1 MTTETRGSAVKVEL
15 HADGV
20 AILTIDLPGEPVNV
34 LGEALAAA
42 MKEAWPALR
51 ADPTVK
57 AVVLTSGKKDFL
69 VGADIKLLTTLK
81 TATEATE
88 SARGAQQQFEELAR
102 SEKPIVAA
110 IHGQALGGGCELAM
124 ACHYRIASDDR
135 KTALGLPEVML
146 GLLPGAGGTQRLPKL
161 VGAQAALD
169 LILTGKQLKAQKAL
183 KLGLVDEVVP
193 QAILLQVARQR
204 ALGLAEHSVPMP
216 RRGRDAL
223 LARLRKGKAD
233 QKALMAL
240 ALEENPVGR
249 ALLFRQAEKLA
260 MKKSRGNYPAI
271 SKAIEAIRYGLEH
284 ELQEG
289 LRREAELFGELLVSD
304 VSKQLVGIFFAQ
316 TALKKD
322 TGVDDP
328 AVKAAKIGSVA
339 MIGGGL
345 MGGGITYV
353 TSALAKLP
361 VRLKDRDDDGIGRGL
376 KYVREILDERVKRRS
391 ITRLERDE
399 VLGRVTAGTDYQGL
413 RGVDV
418 VIEAVFEDLALK
430 HRVLQET
437 EAATNER
444 CIFASNTSTLPISKL
459 AEASKRPENVI
470 GMHYFSPV
478 HKMPLLEIIV
488 GKQTGKVAIATAV
501 ALGKAQG
508 KTVIVVNDGP
518 GFYTSRILAP
528 YLNEAAWL
536 LAEGGDIRQIDE
548 AMQDFGYPVGPITLL
563 DEVGIDV
570 AQKAGKTMLEA
581 FGDRMVPPEGLQ
593 KVIEDGRLGRKNKR
607 GFYTYDDRKKRVDET
622 VYELMPGGKKRRL
635 LGVDEIQQR
644 LALQMVNEAALCLQE
659 GILRSPRDGDV
670 GAIFGLGFP
679 PFRGGPFRYVDA
691 VGVGEIVRRLRS
703 YEERFGRRFR
713 PAQLLID
720 QAARGGRFYPD

>member
-1 MTTETRGSAVKVEL
+1 MTNENKGSAVRIERGD
-15 HADGV
+15 DGV
-20 AILTIDLPGEPVNV
+20 AVLTIDLPGEPVNV

-42 MKEAWPALR
+42 MKEAWPALQS
-51 ADPTVK
+51 DPKVK
-57 AVVLTSGKKDFL
+57 AIVLTSGKKDFL

-81 TATEATE
+81 TASEATE
-88 SARGAQQQFEELAR
+88 SARKAQQQFEELAR
-102 SEKPIVAA
+102 SEKPLVAA

-169 LILTGKQLKAQKAL
+169 LILTGKQLKAQKAM
-183 KLGLVDEVVP
+183 KAGLVDEVVP
-193 QAILLQVARQR
+193 QAILLQVAKQR
-204 ALGLAEHSVPMP
+204 ALGLAERSFKLPK
-216 RRGRDAL
+216 RGREAL
-223 LARLRKGKAD
+223 LGKLRKGKAD

-249 ALLFRQAEKLA
+249 AVLFRQAEKLA

-271 SKAIEAIRYGLEH
+271 PKAIEAIRYGLEH

-328 AVKAAKIGSVA
+328 GVKAQPVKSVA
-339 MIGGGL
+339 MLGGGL

-353 TSALAKLP
+353 TAATARLP
-361 VRLKDRDDDGIGRGL
+361 IRLKDRDDAGVGRGL

-399 VLGRVTAGTDYQGL
+399 VLGRITAGTDYQGL

-430 HRVLQET
+430 HAVLKDT
-437 EAATNER
+437 EAATGKD
-444 CIFASNTSTLPISKL
+444 CIFASNTSTLPISRL
-459 AEASKRPENVI
+459 AEASSRPENVV

-478 HKMPLLEIIV
+478 HKMPLLEVIV
-488 GKQTGKVAIATAV
+488 GKKTGKVAIATAV

-518 GFYTSRILAP
+518 GFYTSRILGP
-528 YLNEAAWL
+528 YINEAAWL
-536 LAEGGDIRQIDE
+536 LAEGGDIKQIDE

-570 AQKAGKTMLEA
+570 AQKAGATMVAA
-581 FGDRMVPPEGLQ
+581 FGDRMMAPEGLK
-593 KVIEDGRLGRKNKR
+593 KVIDDGRLGRKNGK
-607 GFYTYDDRKKRVDET
+607 GFYTYDDKQKRVDET
-622 VYELMPGGKKRRL
+622 VYDLTPQGRKRNAL
-635 LGVDEIQQR
+635 PVDEIQQR

-659 GILRSPRDGDV
+659 GVLRSARDGDI
-670 GAIFGLGFP
+670 GAVFGLGFP

-691 VGVGEIVRRLRS
+691 VGAGEIVRRLR
-703 YEERFGRRFR
+703 ELEVRFGQRFR
-713 PAQLLID
+713 PAQLLVD
-720 QAARGGRFYPD
+720 QVSKGARFYPD